1 MSFLGT
7 CKARVLTGFSP
18 WWRLYLLV
26 RGVKVGAGFTC
37 IGRPAMNLK
46 RGSRIVLGERVT
58 LCNSG
63 MANPVAEGGRC
74 RLATLAPGA
83 EIVLADGVG
92 LSTTIICA
100 ARKVEIGGGTM
111 IGGGAMI
118 LDTDFHPR
126 NPDGTWGTN
135 AALVSKPVSI
145 GRNCFIGARAIILK
159 GVTLGDGVV
168 VGAGAVVSRDVPPGA
183 VVAGNPAKTI
193 LKALTLTQDESYEN
207 P

>member
-63 MANPVAEGGRC
+63 MANPVAEYGRC
-74 RLATLAPGA
+74 RLATVAAGA
-83 EIVLADGVG
+83 EIVLHDQVG
-92 LSTTIICA
+92 LSSCLICCAQRVEVGQGTI
-100 ARKVEIGGGTM
+100 

-126 NPDGTWGTN
+126 GPQGEWLNDPK
-135 AALVSKPVSI
+135 AVSRPVLI
-145 GRNCFIGARAIILK
+145 GEKCFIGARAIILK
-159 GVTLGDGVV
+159 GVTIGDGAV
-168 VGAGAVVSRDVPPGA
+168 VGAGAVVTRDVPAGA
-183 VVAGNPAKTI
+183 VVAGNPALPITAAHRYPPI
-193 LKALTLTQDESYEN
+193 N
-207 P
+207 H